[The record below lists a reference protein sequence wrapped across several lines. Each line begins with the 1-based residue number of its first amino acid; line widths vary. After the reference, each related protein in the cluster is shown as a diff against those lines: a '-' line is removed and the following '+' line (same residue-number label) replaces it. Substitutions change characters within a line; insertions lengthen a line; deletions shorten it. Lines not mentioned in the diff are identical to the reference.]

1 MSTQVADSFMKLSA
15 RSVGPQW
22 TPAPIRFLPLVSA
35 LALGFVVYFASVR
48 EAGAVPSFARKY
60 QTSCQTCHTVFPVL
74 NPFGE
79 AFRRDGYRFPS
90 SSGSEDSDTVKSNMI
105 ALGQDEY
112 KKTFP
117 DSVWPDKIAEAVP
130 LSVMFNGGVPIN
142 LPGSAAE
149 SSAGNTFT
157 WSGVEAE
164 MHIFGAGA
172 FNDTLTYM
180 TQLTLESDFGSPA
193 ATFDIETAY
202 LLWNDIAGPRHLVN
216 LWVGRLWAPQLTS
229 FGLHSAYLNDTVMP
243 AVSVAGLYN
252 PSAGFTL
259 GQGHNDGAELNGIAG
274 HRFDYAVGWVAS
286 STASG
291 LQLPNAQD
299 VYAHIGIKSGGVA
312 LDGEGK
318 YGPNA
323 PDPRKPW
330 AEKAITL
337 DLFAYHGT
345 QRLDNGTGAIAGAT
359 AIPMQQDDSFN
370 ALGGSIHAQWD
381 SLIVTAG
388 VQVENHSHPYP
399 GSPAT
404 MGTGGNVVNGSP
416 DSTGATAVV
425 EYDEIDYVVWPWFVP
440 GVRSEYTHATVEN
453 ASDSQLLRVIPGIAM
468 LARPNI
474 KVVLTG
480 DFEWGQNLPPIG
492 SWSPAGGMVAPAPP
506 SGTTATTSKFEAEQ
520 INATFAVAY

>member
-1 MSTQVADSFMKLSA
+1 
-15 RSVGPQW
+15 
-22 TPAPIRFLPLVSA
+22 
-35 LALGFVVYFASVR
+35 
-48 EAGAVPSFARKY
+48 
-60 QTSCQTCHTVFPVL
+60 
-74 NPFGE
+74 
-79 AFRRDGYRFPS
+79 
-90 SSGSEDSDTVKSNMI
+90 MI

-130 LSVMFNGGVPIN
+130 LSVMFNGNIPIN

-157 WSGVEAE
+157 WSGIEAE
-164 MHIFGAGA
+164 VHLFGAGS

-180 TQLTLESDFGSPA
+180 TQLTLADDG
-193 ATFDIETAY
+193 TFDIETAY
-202 LLWNDIAGPRHLVN
+202 LLWNDIVGPRHLLN

-229 FGLHSAYLNDTVMP
+229 FGLHSSYLNDTVMP

-252 PSAGFTL
+252 PGASFTL
-259 GQGHNDGAELNGIAG
+259 GQGHNDGAELNGIVG
-274 HRFDYAVGWVAS
+274 HRFNYALGWIAS
-286 STASG
+286 SNASG
-291 LQLPNAQD
+291 LTMPNAED
-299 VYAHIGIKSGGVA
+299 VYAHIGVKSGGVA

-337 DLFAYHGT
+337 DLFAYHGI
-345 QRLDNGTGAIAGAT
+345 QRLDNLTGTIAGGT
-359 AIPMQQDDSFN
+359 ASPVQQDDRFN
-370 ALGGSIHAQWD
+370 AAGGVIHAQWD

-388 VQVENHSHPYP
+388 AQVELHEHPYP
-399 GSPAT
+399 GS
-404 MGTGGNVVNGSP
+404 S
-416 DSTGATAVV
+416 ATADAAGNLTNGTPDLTSATAIVQ
-425 EYDEIDYVVWPWFVP
+425 YDEIDYVVWPWFVP

-453 ASDSQLLRVIPGIAM
+453 ASASQLLRIIPGIAM

-480 DFEWGQNLPPIG
+480 DLEWGQNLPPIG
-492 SWSPAGGMVAPAPP
+492 SWGPAGGMVTPTPAAG
-506 SGTTATTSKFEAEQ
+506 STSTTTSKFEAEQ
-520 INATFAVAY
+520 INATVAVAY